1 MIPSILGDSIE
12 VGAGAPP
19 RVSLRSGRV
28 TSPVPPG
35 DPAFDAYVQRCL
47 RTWSVDVELESGEYV
62 IGCRLMTTQGNSRE
76 GIRRMPRLPSI
87 GEGAAVIPGDL
98 VVVGFLNGSIE
109 AGLVLGYFNPS
120 IHSSVSA
127 DDLEQSQ
134 MTSRRADEVQERY
147 EHSDLSDPT
156 GPAITSVV
164 TRNDGL
170 NLEREHGGEMLV
182 NGVRLSSMH
191 LERHVGGRNIDT
203 EQMVSVDP
211 TTKATIRT
219 SNTAAS
225 DLRSMHAVQGPD
237 GLSVVAYQDLQA
249 QVIQLT
255 HQVKELSK
263 LVVSSD
269 KAERLLVQHE
279 TPKLVTTMISD
290 SDSRTVQMLA
300 EDVAAKTK
308 GGWSV
313 GPKGEVLLRRLDASG
328 KETIIQLNEDNT
340 LTIQVPSGPTIY
352 LDESDVLVTSGGSS
366 ITVSEDDGISLI
378 TKGGTMITAQDDAV
392 VVSGDACTIATQS
405 VHLKT
410 GGLLVGASQ
419 AGAQRVPSAERL
431 LARMIQVETAL
442 KTLALW
448 CRTHT
453 HPVAGTAAAPSTL
466 VLSPS
471 ASPSGLFN
479 LVTDTIKSIKG
490 V

>member
-1 MIPSILGDSIE
+1 MIPSILGDVAE
-12 VGAGAPP
+12 VSMGATP

-28 TSPVPPG
+28 TSPVPPD

-47 RTWSVDVELESGEYV
+47 RTWSVDVELDSGEYV
-62 IGCRLMTTQGNSRE
+62 IGCRLMTMQGNSRE
-76 GIRRMPRLPSI
+76 GVRRMPRLPSL
-87 GEGAAVIPGDL
+87 GEGAAIVPGDL
-98 VVVGFLNGSIE
+98 VVVGFLNGSVE
-109 AGLVLGYFNPS
+109 AGLVLGAFNPS

-127 DDLEQSQ
+127 DDLEESQ

-147 EHSDLSDPT
+147 EHSDITDPT
-156 GPAITSVV
+156 AITSVV
-164 TRNDGL
+164 NRNDGL
-170 NLEREHGGEMLV
+170 NLEREHGGDMIV
-182 NGVRLSSMH
+182 DGVRLSAMH

-203 EQMVSVDP
+203 EQVVSVDT

-219 SNTAAS
+219 SNKAAS
-225 DLRSMHAVQGPD
+225 DLRSMHAVQAPD

-269 KAERLLVQHE
+269 KAERLLLQHE
-279 TPKLVTTMISD
+279 TPKLVTTVISD
-290 SDSRTVQMLA
+290 SDSKTVQMLA

-313 GPKGEVLLRRLDASG
+313 GPKGEVLLRRLDANG
-328 KETIIQLNEDNT
+328 KETIIQLNQDNT

-352 LDESDVLVTSGGSS
+352 LDENDVMVTSGGSS

-378 TKGGTMITAQDDAV
+378 TKKGTMITAQDDAV
-392 VVSGDACTIATQS
+392 VVSGDACTIATKT

-442 KTLALW
+442 KTIALW

-453 HPVAGTAAAPSTL
+453 HPVAGTAAAPSTQ